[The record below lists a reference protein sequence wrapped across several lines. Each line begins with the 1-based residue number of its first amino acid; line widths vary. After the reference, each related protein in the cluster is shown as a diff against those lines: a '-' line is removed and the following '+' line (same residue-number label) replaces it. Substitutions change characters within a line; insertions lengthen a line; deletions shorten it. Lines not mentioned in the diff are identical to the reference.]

1 MKKNILVAAALL
13 LSVAFLQACNSG
25 DTKSE
30 TTSDTTAHSGAST
43 AGHENDGAGSGE
55 HDQMMKKMMNDMNAV
70 KMTGDFDLDF
80 ANMMIPHHQSAV
92 DMAEQYIPKAKDEKI
107 KSMAQ
112 NIINAQKKEI
122 EELRTMITS
131 HKPTTEKKEE
141 HSASGHDAGGHS
153 ELMDAMNKM
162 MEEMK
167 SMKMTGD
174 ADKDFVTMMIP
185 HHKSAVDMA
194 ENEIS
199 HGKNVQMKQ
208 FAQKVIDDQSK
219 EISEF
224 QSWLNNNK

>member
-1 MKKNILVAAALL
+1 MKKNILVATALL

-30 TTSDTTAHSGAST
+30 TTSDTTAHTDAASGT
-43 AGHENDGAGSGE
+43 HENHGAGSGE
-55 HDQMMKKMMNDMNAV
+55 HDQMMKKMMDDMNAV
-70 KMTGDFDLDF
+70 KMSGDFDLDF

-122 EELRTMITS
+122 EELRTMIAN
-131 HKPTTEKKEE
+131 HKPAEKKEE
-141 HSASGHDAGGHS
+141 HSASGHGADGHN

-167 SMKMTGD
+167 GMKMTGN

-194 ENEIS
+194 ENQIS
-199 HGKNVQMKQ
+199 HGKNVQLKQ

>member
-1 MKKNILVAAALL
+1 MKKNILMAAALL
-13 LSVAFLQACNSG
+13 LSVALLPACNS
-25 DTKSE
+25 DNSKSE
-30 TTSDTTAHSGAST
+30 TSDTSAHTNAAGGHENHGAST
-43 AGHENDGAGSGE
+43 GE
-55 HDQMMKKMMNDMNAV
+55 HDQMMKKMMDDMNAV

-92 DMAEQYIPKAKDEKI
+92 DMAQEYIPKAKDEKI

-112 NIINAQKKEI
+112 NIINAQMKEI
-122 EELRTMITS
+122 EELRTMIAA
-131 HKPTTEKKEE
+131 HKPAEKKEE
-141 HSASGHDAGGHS
+141 HSASGHDTGGHS

-167 SMKMTGD
+167 SMKMTGN

-199 HGKNVQMKQ
+199 HGKNVQLKQ
-208 FAQKVIDDQSK
+208 FAQKVINDQSK
-219 EISEF
+219 EINEF

>member
-1 MKKNILVAAALL
+1 MKKNILVATALL

-25 DTKSE
+25 DTKSQ
-30 TTSDTTAHSGAST
+30 TTSDSTTHTDAASNT
-43 AGHENDGAGSGE
+43 HENHGSGTGE
-55 HDQMMKKMMNDMNAV
+55 HDEMMKKMMNDMNAV

-80 ANMMIPHHQSAV
+80 ATMMIPHHQSAV

-107 KSMAQ
+107 KGIAQ

-122 EELRTMITS
+122 EELRTMIAA
-131 HKPTTEKKEE
+131 HKPAEKKEE
-141 HSASGHDAGGHS
+141 HSAAGHGAEGHS

-167 SMKMTGD
+167 SMKMTGNV
-174 ADKDFVTMMIP
+174 DKDFVTMMIP

-194 ENEIS
+194 ENQIS

-219 EISEF
+219 EINEF